1 MSGII
6 KDLWTSRGNSMPP
19 THHAEIAAR
28 LDRLVQQAKLQLLG
42 PHQPKGPGRPSQ
54 GIRAEYVRTEIYL
67 SPDVRDAIDRLADR
81 RETRTGHSTSRADV
95 VREAL
100 AAYVRAHLPEAGL

>member
-1 MSGII
+1 
-6 KDLWTSRGNSMPP
+6 MPP

-28 LDRLVQQAKLQLLG
+28 LDRLVQQAKVQLLTR
-42 PHQPKGPGRPSQ
+42 QPKGPGRPSQ
-54 GIRAEYVRTEIYL
+54 GIRAGYIRTEIYL

-81 RETRTGHSTSRADV
+81 RERQTGRSTCRADV

-100 AAYVRAHLPEAGL
+100 AVYVRTHSPESEG